1 MTLHTLKLTKS
12 QSHTPQNMSRIT
24 MVPYSFTCMHIIIY
38 IYDNDHLRR
47 LMVELACLKC
57 AVYTTEYALYC
68 CSSLFIIL
76 HIQDNDQLRHWLMV
90 EFSVPQ
96 VRSDSV

>member
-12 QSHTPQNMSRIT
+12 QSHTPQNMSRIAT
-24 MVPYSFTCMHIIIY
+24 VPYSFTCIY
-38 IYDNDHLRR
+38 VYDNDQLRR
-47 LMVELACLKC
+47 LLMVELACLKC
-57 AVYTTEYALYC
+57 AVYTTEYALYY
-68 CSSLFIIL
+68 CSSLFVLL

-96 VRSDSV
+96 VCSDSV